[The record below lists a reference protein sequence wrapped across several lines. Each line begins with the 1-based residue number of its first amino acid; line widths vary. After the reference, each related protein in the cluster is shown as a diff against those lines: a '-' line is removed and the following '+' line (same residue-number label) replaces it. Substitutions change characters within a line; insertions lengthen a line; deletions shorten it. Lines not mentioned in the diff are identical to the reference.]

1 MTRVDDVRIGLL
13 GLGTVGAGVV
23 KILAAQRPMLEE
35 RAGCRLT
42 LAAIADTDLVRAR
55 EGLDLK
61 ALPMV
66 GDAAKVLAD
75 PAIHVVIELMGGL
88 EPART
93 FILRALA
100 AGKHVVTANKA
111 LLAHHGAEL
120 YEEARRRGVTL
131 AFEAA
136 VAGGIPLIRAVKEG
150 LAANRVLSLAGI
162 VNGTCN
168 YILSKMTDEGI
179 DFSLVLKEAQAQG
192 YAEADPTLDIEGMD
206 SAHKLQILVSLAF
219 RTFIDLKDIHTE
231 GITRVTAADIA
242 YARELGYRIKLLAI
256 AKAVDGGV
264 QGAES
269 AGVEVRVHPTM
280 IPATSPLA
288 AVSGVFNGVFLTG
301 DAVGDLMF
309 YGRGAGQLPTAS
321 AVWSDALEIARR
333 IAHGIPAL
341 ALDLPSVG
349 PAPLPLRP
357 METIR
362 CCYYLRVMAQ
372 DKPGV
377 LSRVAGIL
385 GEHDISIANLLH
397 KAAGSRAV
405 ICAST
410 GNTSASAAA
419 FAARAG
425 LRAFVMVPRGSVAL
439 GKLSQAA
446 IHGAKVLMVEGNF
459 DQALDIVRR
468 IAETHPVTLVNSVN
482 PFRLEGQK
490 TGAFEVVDQLGR
502 APDYHLIPV
511 GNAGNITAYWR
522 GYREYHRD
530 GKIGSLPRMVGF
542 QAAGAAPIYEN
553 RVIEEPRTV
562 ATAIKIGNPANWGPA
577 LEAVKDSHGWIDVV
591 SDEEILRAYRMLA
604 REEGIFME
612 PASAATLA
620 GLIKCVKA
628 GRLEP
633 GSTVVLTLTGHGLK
647 DPDTALESASR
658 PTTVP
663 PAIDAVLAQLGL

>member
-136 VAGGIPLIRAVKEG
+136 VAGGIPLIRSVKEG
-150 LAANRVLSLAGI
+150 LAANSILSLAGI

-168 YILSKMTDEGI
+168 YILSKMTDENL
-179 DFSLVLKEAQAQG
+179 DFALVLKEAQTHG
-192 YAEADPTLDIEGMD
+192 YAETDPTLDIEGMD

-219 RTFIDLKDIHTE
+219 RTFIELKDIHTE

-256 AKAVDGGV
+256 AKAVEG
-264 QGAES
+264 
-269 AGVEVRVHPTM
+269 GVEVRVHPTM

-288 AVSGVFNGVFLTG
+288 AVSGVFNAVFITG

-309 YGRGAGQLPTAS
+309 YGRGAGQMPTAS

-333 IAHGIPAL
+333 IAHGIPMGGDVEYADVVTL
-341 ALDLPSVG
+341 GHALDG
-349 PAPLPLRP
+349 
-357 METIR
+357 
-362 CCYYLRVMAQ
+362 
-372 DKPGV
+372 
-377 LSRVAGIL
+377 
-385 GEHDISIANLLH
+385 
-397 KAAGSRAV
+397 
-405 ICAST
+405 
-410 GNTSASAAA
+410 
-419 FAARAG
+419 
-425 LRAFVMVPRGSVAL
+425 
-439 GKLSQAA
+439 
-446 IHGAKVLMVEGNF
+446 
-459 DQALDIVRR
+459 RR
-468 IAETHPVTLVNSVN
+468 E
-482 PFRLEGQK
+482 
-490 TGAFEVVDQLGR
+490 
-502 APDYHLIPV
+502 
-511 GNAGNITAYWR
+511 
-522 GYREYHRD
+522 
-530 GKIGSLPRMVGF
+530 M
-542 QAAGAAPIYEN
+542 
-553 RVIEEPRTV
+553 
-562 ATAIKIGNPANWGPA
+562 
-577 LEAVKDSHGWIDVV
+577 
-591 SDEEILRAYRMLA
+591 
-604 REEGIFME
+604 
-612 PASAATLA
+612 
-620 GLIKCVKA
+620 
-628 GRLEP
+628 
-633 GSTVVLTLTGHGLK
+633 
-647 DPDTALESASR
+647 
-658 PTTVP
+658 
-663 PAIDAVLAQLGL
+663 